1 MLYSRVLDY
10 IYVCVFSSG
19 VARSTGMP
27 PRAVEVNTPE
37 QKTVQ
42 EERLNFSLNAGLRSA
57 GVQKNTQTYY
67 TVSYI

>member
-1 MLYSRVLDY
+1 
-10 IYVCVFSSG
+10 
-19 VARSTGMP
+19 MP

-57 GVQKNTQTYY
+57 GVQKSTQTYY